1 MGDLICSIKQLVVLA
16 ILRTMFERYE
26 IQEASLL
33 KTGIRTFRYIQSR
46 CAILLT
52 DITRRGLFVKT
63 HHSVF
68 LTLVPCLGGG
78 PLVSIIVCIIVIVS
92 GQQAQKTRTKKII
105 S

>member
-1 MGDLICSIKQLVVLA
+1 
-16 ILRTMFERYE
+16 MFERYE
-26 IQEASLL
+26 IQEASLS

-52 DITRRGLFVKT
+52 DRTKRGLFVKL

-68 LTLVPCLGGG
+68 LTLVPSLGGG

-92 GQQAQKTRTKKII
+92 GQQAQRLVQRK
-105 S
+105 